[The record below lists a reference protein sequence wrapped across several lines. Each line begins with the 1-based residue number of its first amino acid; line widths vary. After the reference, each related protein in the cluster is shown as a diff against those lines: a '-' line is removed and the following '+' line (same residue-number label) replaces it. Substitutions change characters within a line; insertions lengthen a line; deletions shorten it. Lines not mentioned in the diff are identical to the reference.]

1 MDMKKLRIA
10 IVASCQIGGGAEKV
24 ARLIANS
31 FVKYGHSVMYI
42 SACASKDG
50 GDIDQN
56 IVCKNI
62 RQIWPRSVT
71 RNFLILN
78 ETRKFKV
85 DCIISFLIK
94 ETLLAEF
101 CGMPVITS
109 LRFDPNSSYEKKWL
123 RIAFSRSKHTVF
135 QTVSAKKYF
144 TGKIFKN
151 GVIIPNPLEDDLP
164 YWNNDVCQKKVIAVG
179 RLCPEKNFELLIS
192 SFVLFHDIHPDYTLH
207 IYGEGF
213 LKDDLDKQIRSSGA
227 EDYIKLEGFSEKI
240 PELMLESI
248 MFCQTSNREGLSNA
262 MLEALAIG
270 IPTICTDCPIGG
282 AKEYIKN
289 GVNGYLIPMG
299 GKDELVRVM
308 CAIVESGELRC
319 TMSKEAVKIRE
330 SLSLESICRKWEAL
344 VYDSVRRVGK

>member
-1 MDMKKLRIA
+1 MKRLRIA

-62 RQIWPRSVT
+62 WQIWPRSIT

-94 ETLLAEF
+94 ETLLVEL
-101 CGMPVITS
+101 CGIPVITS
-109 LRFDPNSSYEKKWL
+109 LRFDPNFSDNKDKWL
-123 RIAFSRSKHTVF
+123 KIAFSKSKHTVF
-135 QTVSAKKYF
+135 QTASAKNNF

-151 GVIIPNPLEDDLP
+151 GVIIPNPIEENLP

-192 SFVLFHDIHPDYTLH
+192 SFVLFHDIHPDHTLH
-207 IYGEGF
+207 IYGEGP

-227 EDYIKLEGFSEKI
+227 EYYIKLEGFSEKI

-248 MFCQTSNREGLSNA
+248 MFCQTSNTEGLSNA

-282 AKEYIKN
+282 AREYIKD
-289 GVNGYLIPMG
+289 GVNGYLIPVG
-299 GKDELVRVM
+299 GRDELIQAM
-308 CAIVESGELRC
+308 CNIVESRNLRFN
-319 TMSKEAVKIRE
+319 MSKEAIKIRE

-344 VYDSVRRVGK
+344 VYTSVVC